1 MAHPPPPPGPP
12 PGIGEGEEAF
22 RLAVYH
28 ISRRSVRREDGSYV
42 YVRQYIYKSEWYRS
56 ELEPCILQWEI
67 KTFFAATWYVGI
79 HIIFHLLADPETFR
93 GSRGDREKSRGLP
106 RGRESSTRL
115 AMGNRGEG
123 SPQGQLIAYRPA
135 RIGIP
140 YWLALAFLNAQSTA
154 YVRA

>member
-56 ELEPCILQWEI
+56 ELEPCILQWNGRSKRFCGNLVCWDSYYLSLI
-67 KTFFAATWYVGI
+67 G
-79 HIIFHLLADPETFR
+79 R
-93 GSRGDREKSRGLP
+93 P
-106 RGRESSTRL
+106 RNFQRSKGR
-115 AMGNRGEG
+115 
-123 SPQGQLIAYRPA
+123 
-135 RIGIP
+135 
-140 YWLALAFLNAQSTA
+140 LALAFLDAQSTA

>member
-67 KTFFAATWYVGI
+67 KTFLRQLGMLGLILSFTYWQTQKLSEEQGAIARSPGGYQGAERVQPDLRWAT
-79 HIIFHLLADPETFR
+79 E
-93 GSRGDREKSRGLP
+93 
-106 RGRESSTRL
+106 GR
-115 AMGNRGEG
+115 
-123 SPQGQLIAYRPA
+123 A
-135 RIGIP
+135 RR
-140 YWLALAFLNAQSTA
+140 
-154 YVRA
+154 RAS